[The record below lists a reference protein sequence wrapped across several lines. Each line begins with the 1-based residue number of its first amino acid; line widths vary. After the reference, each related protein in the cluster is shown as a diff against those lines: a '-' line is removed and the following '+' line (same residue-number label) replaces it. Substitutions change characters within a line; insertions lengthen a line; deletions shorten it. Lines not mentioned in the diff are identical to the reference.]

1 MAVLSKVGAG
11 TFSNRTAEL
20 SERLAQSALAVCRH
34 YLPAG
39 RREGRYWMVGD
50 VTGTPGR
57 SLYVR
62 LFETERGTIGN
73 WVDAAT
79 GEHGDLVDLIRLN
92 QRYARLSETIEEA
105 KRFLRLPL
113 PASDND
119 STSRAFAKPA
129 RAGSPAAARRLF
141 AASKPLAGSL
151 AATYL
156 RSRGIKRTC
165 DLPALRFHPR
175 CYYRPNKDDVPGTL
189 GALPAL
195 IAAVTGNDGV
205 QTGAHRTFLCASGP
219 NPSGDMKAKVASPRR
234 AMGNM
239 LGNAIRFGTAK
250 DVLIAGEGIETVLSL
265 REVLP
270 TMPMAAAT
278 SSAHLAAILFPPTLR
293 RLYVARDRDAAG
305 DAAFGILSD
314 RAQAAGIELV
324 SLMPELGDF
333 NDDLRQ
339 CGAMALG
346 ERVRFQLHEQ
356 DRTFLI
362 LACG

>member
-1 MAVLSKVGAG
+1 MGRISTRA
-11 TFSNRTAEL
+11 AEL
-20 SERLAQSALAVCRH
+20 SERLAQNVQAVCRH

-50 VTGTPGR
+50 VAGAPGR

-62 LFETERGTIGN
+62 LFETECGRIGN

-92 QRYARLSETIEEA
+92 QRHGRLAETIDEA
-105 KRFLRLPL
+105 ERFLSLP
-113 PASDND
+113 PSASYD
-119 STSRAFAKPA
+119 TGAGATFAKPA

-156 RSRGIKRTC
+156 RSRRITRVS
-165 DLPALRFHPR
+165 DLPALRFHPH
-175 CYYRPNKDDVPGTL
+175 CYYRPNEDDAHGTPG
-189 GALPAL
+189 AFPAL
-195 IAAVTGNDGV
+195 IAAVTDTDGV
-205 QTGAHRTFLCASGP
+205 QTGTHRTWLD
-219 NPSGDMKAKVASPRR
+219 PSGSMKAKVASPRR
-234 AMGNM
+234 AMGNI
-239 LGNAIRFGTAK
+239 LGNAVRFGTAD
-250 DVLIAGEGIETVLSL
+250 DVLIAGEGIETMLSL
-265 REVLP
+265 RQVLP

-278 SSAHLAAILFPPTLR
+278 SSAHLAAILFPPSLQ

-305 DAAFGILSD
+305 DAAFGILTD
-314 RAQAAGIELV
+314 RTQTAGIKLV

-339 CGAMALG
+339 HGASALG
-346 ERVRFQLHEQ
+346 ERVRLQLHEQ
-356 DRTFLI
+356 DRIRFSVD
-362 LACG
+362 